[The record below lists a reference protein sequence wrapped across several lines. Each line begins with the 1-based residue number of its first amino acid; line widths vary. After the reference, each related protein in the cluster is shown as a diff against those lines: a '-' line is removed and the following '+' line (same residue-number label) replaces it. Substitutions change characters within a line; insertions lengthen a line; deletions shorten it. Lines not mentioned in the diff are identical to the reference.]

1 MTVRVSAT
9 DWCEGG
15 VGVEEAVE
23 IARAFAEH
31 GAAGIDVSTGQV
43 VSEEQ
48 PAFGRSY
55 QTPFADRIRNEIGRK
70 YGIAVIAVGAISSY
84 DDVNSLI
91 LAGRADLCALGRTHL
106 YDPQWTLHAA
116 AEQGYAGPGATWPMP
131 FAAGNRRPQGG
142 THGRPAAAAGADP
155 GRGAGDGARPVAA
168 WRPGGGRWRVTAF
181 ALTSEQQDLAERVR
195 DLASGQLRALAEA
208 GTPGHVNRELI
219 KAMGDLGLLARLFP
233 GVAAG
238 GLSREAAAMDLC
250 LLREALATQST
261 EAETALALQ
270 GLGSYPV
277 LQSGQEEVVRRW
289 LPAVAAGDAVAA
301 FALTEPE
308 AGSDAA
314 ALTLRA
320 EPDGPGWRLTGE
332 KIWISNAPEADFYT
346 VFARTTPGAGAR
358 GVSAFV
364 VPADR
369 PGLGG
374 EHLDMIS
381 PHPIG
386 RLVFDGVPVQPA
398 ELLGEQDRGFRVA
411 MRTLDL
417 FRPSVGAFAVG
428 MAQAATDAAVAHAGT
443 RTAFGGPLKDQ
454 QAVSHLLAEM
464 ATRTEAARLL
474 VYAAA
479 AAYDASAGASA
490 APAALGWRRRRR
502 GKGLAAKSAMAKLFA
517 TETAQFVV
525 DAAVQLHGA
534 RALRRGHL
542 LEHLYREVRAPRIYE
557 GASEVQ
563 RTIIARELYR

>member
-1 MTVRVSAT
+1 
-9 DWCEGG
+9 
-15 VGVEEAVE
+15 
-23 IARAFAEH
+23 
-31 GAAGIDVSTGQV
+31 
-43 VSEEQ
+43 
-48 PAFGRSY
+48 
-55 QTPFADRIRNEIGRK
+55 
-70 YGIAVIAVGAISSY
+70 
-84 DDVNSLI
+84 
-91 LAGRADLCALGRTHL
+91 
-106 YDPQWTLHAA
+106 
-116 AEQGYAGPGATWPMP
+116 
-131 FAAGNRRPQGG
+131 
-142 THGRPAAAAGADP
+142 
-155 GRGAGDGARPVAA
+155 
-168 WRPGGGRWRVTAF
+168 
-181 ALTSEQQDLAERVR
+181 
-195 DLASGQLRALAEA
+195 
-208 GTPGHVNRELI
+208 
-219 KAMGDLGLLARLFP
+219 
-233 GVAAG
+233 
-238 GLSREAAAMDLC
+238 
-250 LLREALATQST
+250 
-261 EAETALALQ
+261 
-270 GLGSYPV
+270 
-277 LQSGQEEVVRRW
+277 
-289 LPAVAAGDAVAA
+289 VAA

-320 EPDGPGWRLTGE
+320 EPDGAGWRLTGE

-369 PGLGG
+369 PGLSG

-386 RLVFDGVPVQPA
+386 RLVFDGVPVEPA
-398 ELLGEQDRGFRVA
+398 ELLGETDRGFRVA

-479 AAYDASAGASA
+479 AAYDASASAGGSAGASA
-490 APAALGWRRRRR
+490 GAGA